1 MSEQK
6 TSREKLSI
14 DWVAYLIII
23 MLALQGVSAA
33 ETLETEP
40 SGISVP
46 RWSADLKLKNHFNSH
61 TSYEFGNP
69 FFPHQAPLSRLEF
82 PLNTLWAGLEVR
94 RNFSRVS
101 IGIEVLRNLSSEAY
115 GSFKDSDWD
124 DEDKPE
130 ALSIYSESAC
140 RMEPSY
146 DVRGDIDLK
155 ISDWIGLPRWLDLRP
170 VTGFRWQRFSLVS
183 HDGVQY
189 YPASGDTT
197 PPDALPGDG
206 IRFEQTYRQYF
217 LGIRSAFDLEKP
229 AMLSRLKLLFQL
241 DWAYVE
247 GDNEDHHLLR
257 SGDRVTYERSSGD
270 AWHASCGLKAG
281 LSQNVNAVLEADYLA
296 IQTTGSH
303 RLMNTIYGV
312 DMTWDDGVKVWSEQK
327 GLMLTLEYLF

>member
-1 MSEQK
+1 MSDRK
-6 TSREKLSI
+6 TSREKLSA

-33 ETLETEP
+33 ETLEAEP
-40 SGISVP
+40 PGTSVP
-46 RWSADLKLKNHFNSH
+46 HWSADLKLKNYFNSH

-69 FFPHQAPLSRLEF
+69 VLPYQKPLSRLEF
-82 PLNTLWAGLEVR
+82 PLNTWWAGLEVR

-101 IGIEVLRNLSSEAY
+101 VGIEALRNLSSEAD

-124 DEDKPE
+124 DEDRPGV
-130 ALSIYSESAC
+130 LSIYSESAC

-146 DVRGDIDLK
+146 NVRGDIDLK

-170 VTGFRWQRFSLVS
+170 VTGFRWQRLSFVS
-183 HDGVQY
+183 HDGIQY
-189 YPASGDTT
+189 YPTSGNTM
-197 PPDALPGDG
+197 PPDVLPGDG

-217 LGIRSAFDLEKP
+217 LGIRSACDLEKP

-270 AWHASCGLKAG
+270 AWHVSCGLKAG
-281 LSQNVNAVLEADYLA
+281 LSPNVNVVLEADYLK

-303 RLMNTIYGV
+303 RLVNNIF
-312 DMTWDDGVKVWSEQK
+312 DIDLTWDDGVKVWSEQK